1 MALDLTNVADVF
13 KDSIS
18 NAVKTSTSK
27 DLASFTDFAQ
37 SQFQSLVHQ
46 ASLVAGMIEA
56 NVFAPAEQSFY
67 LDGLGQ
73 MVQGFAETIVQT
85 LIVELEKVIN
95 AVVEAIYSS
104 INSVAGVALAVPR
117 MAA

>member
-1 MALDLTNVADVF
+1 
-13 KDSIS
+13 
-18 NAVKTSTSK
+18 
-27 DLASFTDFAQ
+27 
-37 SQFQSLVHQ
+37 
-46 ASLVAGMIEA
+46 
-56 NVFAPAEQSFY
+56 
-67 LDGLGQ
+67 